1 MKKME
6 NNDVI
11 NPIINSK
18 GQNSSNFKFQA
29 CHTNFAKIFREKN
42 LSSLIEEVVDNKNEN
57 DYDKESKIAE
67 YISFCDG
74 EFTINETKPN

>member
-1 MKKME
+1 MKKVE

-18 GQNSSNFKFQA
+18 GQNSSNYNFQT
-29 CHTNFAKIFREKN
+29 CHTNFANLYREKN
-42 LSSLIEEVVDNKNEN
+42 FSLLFEEVVDNKNEN
-57 DYDKESKIAE
+57 DYDKKIAE

-74 EFTINETKPN
+74 EYTINQTKSN